1 MGGRALLRLG
11 GHPDLPTLCK
21 LRIPMRTIRE
31 THGGCQRPSWRGKQ
45 PRPPAKV
52 PKYCQVGND
61 VGRLRQLGGWLRSSH
76 PLKKAQQL
84 TSRVGLRGRCNGAKQ
99 YTEAA
104 AARLRAGQGSVV
116 QVVEGGSRGLL
127 DISQVRMLT

>member
-1 MGGRALLRLG
+1 MG
-11 GHPDLPTLCK
+11 
-21 LRIPMRTIRE
+21 
-31 THGGCQRPSWRGKQ
+31 
-45 PRPPAKV
+45 AKV
-52 PKYCQVGND
+52 RGREGNSPDRQLRSPSCGQVGKD
-61 VGRLRQLGGWLRSSH
+61 VGRPRQPGGWLRSSH